1 LDRWALAGRSRKRSC
16 AGLSRASHAAQAV
29 WRRRSS
35 LTGCS
40 MEEGVFDLQRFVTAQ
55 ASVFETAIAE
65 LVDK

>member
-1 LDRWALAGRSRKRSC
+1 
-16 AGLSRASHAAQAV
+16 
-29 WRRRSS
+29 
-35 LTGCS
+35 